1 MNVVAHPLTLSP
13 RFNAILIEGQPTM
26 LADTMARAGCG
37 VRRAT
42 ARTLPPS
49 FVGVDVLVI
58 AGGVPDVELL
68 ELVSRAVPTTSV
80 LVVAHGPD
88 QAVRAARRGAA
99 TVLAGPLDLVGAQ
112 LRQMLEVVELRRK
125 VARTQSVPRAADSD
139 SVVVRR
145 PRPLPKEA
153 TLDALGA
160 VVNAAESLVTM
171 HELQQA
177 YVDYALRRFGGNKVH
192 TASALGIDRRTIQ
205 RWERARDTSPAS
217 AEQPRG
223 VERDACTG

>member
-1 MNVVAHPLTLSP
+1 MNVASSHPIAP

-26 LADTMARAGCG
+26 LADVMARSGCG

-42 ARTLPPS
+42 PRTLPPS

-58 AGGVPDVELL
+58 AGGLPDVELL
-68 ELVSRAVPTTSV
+68 ELVARAVPTTSV
-80 LVVAHGPD
+80 LVIAHGPD
-88 QAVRAARRGAA
+88 QAVRAARRGAS

-112 LRQMLEVVELRRK
+112 LRQVLEVVELRRK
-125 VARTQSVPRAADSD
+125 VARSQAVPRPADSD

-160 VVNAAESLVTM
+160 VVNAAEGLVSM
-171 HELQQA
+171 HDLQQA

-192 TASALGIDRRTIQ
+192 TATALGIDRRTIQ
-205 RWERARDTSPAS
+205 RWERARSAEPAS
-217 AEQPRG
+217 GPRG
-223 VERDACTG
+223 AAPVDVAS